1 MINFWKTMFHKTI
14 NNLDLIKK
22 EIQSKVSKLNY
33 LNYNPKIIAI
43 CKTFPISDVLP
54 LINHGHVHFGENKV
68 QESIAKWTDIK
79 NDFKNI
85 KLHMVGKL
93 QTNKVKHVLPLFD
106 YIHSLDNIKLA
117 EKISNEQQKIGK
129 KIKIFIQV
137 NIGNE
142 SQKSGILVENLFSFY
157 KKCQNDFG
165 LQIEGLMCIP
175 PNDNKSEIYFSKMK
189 KLSDQINLS
198 KLSMGMSDDYLKACE
213 YKTTFF
219 RIGSKIFGERN

>member
-1 MINFWKTMFHKTI
+1 MLHKTI
-14 NNLDLIKK
+14 NNLELIKK
-22 EIQSKVSKLNY
+22 EIESKITKLNY
-33 LNYNPKIIAI
+33 LNYKPKIIAI
-43 CKTFPISDVLP
+43 CKTFPISDIIP
-54 LINHGHVHFGENKV
+54 LINNGHIHFGENKV
-68 QESIAKWTDIK
+68 QESIEKWTDIK

-117 EKISNEQQKIGK
+117 DKISNEQQKLGK
-129 KIKIFIQV
+129 KIKTFIQV
-137 NIGNE
+137 NIGKE
-142 SQKSGILVENLFSFY
+142 LQKSGILEENLISFY
-157 KKCQNDFG
+157 EKCKNDFD

-189 KLSDQINLS
+189 KLSDEINLS
-198 KLSMGMSDDYLKACE
+198 ELSMGMSDDYLKACE
-213 YKTTFF
+213 YKTTFL

>member
-1 MINFWKTMFHKTI
+1 MLHKTI

-22 EIQSKVSKLNY
+22 EIESKISKLNY
-33 LNYNPKIIAI
+33 SNYNPKIIAI
-43 CKTFPISDVLP
+43 SKTFPISDILP
-54 LINHGHVHFGENKV
+54 LINYGHVHFGENKV
-68 QESIAKWTDIK
+68 QESISKWTDIK

-106 YIHSLDNIKLA
+106 YIHSLYNIKLA

-142 SQKSGILVENLFSFY
+142 SQKSGILEENLITFY
-157 KKCQNDFG
+157 KKCKNDLG
-165 LQIEGLMCIP
+165 LEIEGLMCIP
-175 PNDNKSEIYFSKMK
+175 PNDNKSEIYFSKMR
-189 KLSDQINLS
+189 KLSDEINLPE
-198 KLSMGMSDDYLKACE
+198 LSMGMSDDYLKACE

>member
-1 MINFWKTMFHKTI
+1 MFHKTI
-14 NNLDLIKK
+14 NNLDQIKK
-22 EIQSKVSKLNY
+22 ETQSKISKLNY
-33 LNYNPKIIAI
+33 LNYNPEIIAI
-43 CKTFPISDVLP
+43 CKTFPISDVIP

-68 QESIAKWTDIK
+68 QESIEKWTDIK

-93 QTNKVKHVLPLFD
+93 QTNKVKHVLQLFD

-142 SQKSGILVENLFSFY
+142 SQKSGILEENLSSFY
-157 KKCQNDFG
+157 GKCINDLG

-175 PNDNKSEIYFSKMK
+175 PNDNNSEIYFSKMK
-189 KLSDQINLS
+189 KLSDQINLPE
-198 KLSMGMSDDYLKACE
+198 LSMGMSSDYLKACE

-219 RIGSKIFGERN
+219 RIGSKIFGGRN

>member
-1 MINFWKTMFHKTI
+1 MFHKTI

-93 QTNKVKHVLPLFD
+93 QTNKVKYVLPLFD

-157 KKCQNDFG
+157 NKCQNDFG
-165 LQIEGLMCIP
+165 LQIVGLMCIP
-175 PNDNKSEIYFSKMK
+175 PNDNKSEIYFSKMR
-189 KLSDQINLS
+189 KLSDQINLPE
-198 KLSMGMSDDYLKACE
+198 LSMGMSDDYLKACE

-219 RIGSKIFGERN
+219 RIGTKIFGERN

>member
-1 MINFWKTMFHKTI
+1 MFHKTI

-22 EIQSKVSKLNY
+22 EIQSKALKLNF

-43 CKTFPISDVLP
+43 SKTFPISDILP
-54 LINHGHVHFGENKV
+54 LINYGHVHFGENKV
-68 QESIAKWTDIK
+68 QESIKKWTDIK

-142 SQKSGILVENLFSFY
+142 SQKSGILEENLFNFY
-157 KKCQNDFG
+157 EKCKNDFG

-175 PNDNKSEIYFSKMK
+175 PNDSKPEIYFSKMR
-189 KLSDQINLS
+189 KLSDQINLPE
-198 KLSMGMSDDYLKACE
+198 LSMGMSDDYLKACE
-213 YKTTFF
+213 YKATFF

>member
-1 MINFWKTMFHKTI
+1 MFHKTI

-22 EIQSKVSKLNY
+22 EIQSKILKLNY

-43 CKTFPISDVLP
+43 CKTFPISDILP
-54 LINHGHVHFGENKV
+54 LINHGHIHFGENKV
-68 QESIAKWTDIK
+68 QESIEKWTDIK

-93 QTNKVKHVLPLFD
+93 QTNKVKYVLPLFD

-129 KIKIFIQV
+129 KVKIFIQV

-142 SQKSGILVENLFSFY
+142 SQKSGILEENLFSFY

-175 PNDNKSEIYFSKMK
+175 PNDNKSEIYFSKMR
-189 KLSDQINLS
+189 KLSYKINLPE
-198 KLSMGMSDDYLKACE
+198 LSMGMSDDYLKACE
-213 YKTTFF
+213 YKATFF

>member
-1 MINFWKTMFHKTI
+1 MFHKTI

-22 EIQSKVSKLNY
+22 EIQSKISKLNY

-43 CKTFPISDVLP
+43 CKTFPILDVLP

-79 NDFKNI
+79 NDFKDI

-93 QTNKVKHVLPLFD
+93 QTNKVKYVLPLFD

-165 LQIEGLMCIP
+165 LEIEGLMCIP
-175 PNDNKSEIYFSKMK
+175 PNDNKSEIYFSKMR
-189 KLSDQINLS
+189 KLSEQINLS
-198 KLSMGMSDDYLKACE
+198 ELSMGMSDDYLKACE

-219 RIGSKIFGERN
+219 RIGSKIFGTRN

>member
-1 MINFWKTMFHKTI
+1 MFHKTI

-22 EIQSKVSKLNY
+22 EIQSKISKLNY

-43 CKTFPISDVLP
+43 CKTFPMSDVLP

-68 QESIAKWTDIK
+68 QESIEKWTDIK

-93 QTNKVKHVLPLFD
+93 QTNKVKHVLQLFD

-142 SQKSGILVENLFSFY
+142 SQKSGILEENLFSFY
-157 KKCQNDFG
+157 KRCQNDFG

-175 PNDNKSEIYFSKMK
+175 PNDNNSEIFFSKMR
-189 KLSDQINLS
+189 KLSDQINLPE
-198 KLSMGMSDDYLKACE
+198 LSMGMSDDYLKACE
-213 YKTTFF
+213 YKSTFF
-219 RIGSKIFGERN
+219 RIGSKIFGGRN

>member
-1 MINFWKTMFHKTI
+1 MFHKTI
-14 NNLDLIKK
+14 NNLDQIKV
-22 EIQSKVSKLNY
+22 EIQSKISKLNY

-43 CKTFPISDVLP
+43 CKTFPISDVIP
-54 LINHGHVHFGENKV
+54 LINCGHVHFGENKV
-68 QESIAKWTDIK
+68 QESIEKWTDIK

-93 QTNKVKHVLPLFD
+93 QTNKVKYVLPLFD

-142 SQKSGILVENLFSFY
+142 SQKSGILEENLSSFY
-157 KKCQNDFG
+157 GKCINDLG

-175 PNDNKSEIYFSKMK
+175 PNDNNSEIYFSKMK
-189 KLSDQINLS
+189 KLSDQINLPE
-198 KLSMGMSDDYLKACE
+198 LSMGMSSDYLKACE

-219 RIGSKIFGERN
+219 RIGSKIFGGRN

>member
-1 MINFWKTMFHKTI
+1 MLHKTI
-14 NNLDLIKK
+14 NNLELIKK
-22 EIQSKVSKLNY
+22 EIESKITKLNY
-33 LNYNPKIIAI
+33 LNYKPKIIAI
-43 CKTFPISDVLP
+43 CKTFPISDIIP
-54 LINHGHVHFGENKV
+54 LINNGHIHFGENKV
-68 QESIAKWTDIK
+68 QESIEKWTDIK

-117 EKISNEQQKIGK
+117 DKISNEQQKLGK

-137 NIGNE
+137 NIGKE
-142 SQKSGILVENLFSFY
+142 LQKSGILEENLISFY
-157 KKCQNDFG
+157 EKCKNDFD

-189 KLSDQINLS
+189 KLSDEINLS
-198 KLSMGMSDDYLKACE
+198 ELSMGMSDDYLKACE
-213 YKTTFF
+213 YKTTFL